1 MAKGAYIGVGT
12 HTKLDYIEST
22 GTQYIDTGII
32 GRSGLEFY
40 LDFEYTDANVTD
52 QAIIGTRNGT
62 VRFFPVLPKES
73 SSFVGYGNAIEISTI
88 YEAGVRY
95 NVYARFHVKDQI
107 VERNGETIYSG
118 TISGDKNTEY
128 TMPLLALNMNGEVG
142 YFAKAKIWG
151 CKILDG
157 GVLVRD
163 FVPCKSAAGDVGM
176 YDRVTNAFFGNAGTG
191 TFIAGESVGTL
202 GEGIARKVK
211 KMYIGVDGV
220 ARKIKKAYIGIGGVA
235 RPCFG
240 GGGLEYYG
248 QITNLNDKR
257 QSCAAT
263 QIGKHALFAGGS
275 AKAVT
280 QTTSAVGSVY
290 AYNESL
296 TRTRPTALSTS
307 RGSLAATT
315 VGNMALFLGG
325 YNGGSVYS
333 ADCYSETLTKENF
346 VSAKYARHNHAATTV
361 GNYALF
367 AGGYSSSASDAVNS
381 VESVDSS
388 GTQKLERALKTIR
401 YCLAATTVGDYAL
414 FGGGIDADPDATVD
428 AYNTGLTKTIPTG
441 LSEARYYLA
450 ATTVG
455 DYALFGGGMGK
466 SKYYATVDAYDKSLT
481 RTTPAPLSAARQ
493 RLDAATIGGYA
504 VFGCGLIGGGEKNVV
519 DVYDE
524 SLTLTQTTPFSVPR
538 YHYSAVTV
546 GDYILFGGGQNNED
560 TVLTTVEAYVCERPE

>member
-1 MAKGAYIGVGT
+1 MAKKAYIG
-12 HTKLDYIEST
+12 
-22 GTQYIDTGII
+22 ID
-32 GRSGLEFY
+32 
-40 LDFEYTDANVTD
+40 N
-52 QAIIGTRNGT
+52 
-62 VRFFPVLPKES
+62 K
-73 SSFVGYGNAIEISTI
+73 
-88 YEAGVRY
+88 
-95 NVYARFHVKDQI
+95 
-107 VERNGETIYSG
+107 
-118 TISGDKNTEY
+118 
-128 TMPLLALNMNGEVG
+128 
-142 YFAKAKIWG
+142 
-151 CKILDG
+151 
-157 GVLVRD
+157 
-163 FVPCKSAAGDVGM
+163 
-176 YDRVTNAFFGNAGTG
+176 
-191 TFIAGESVGTL
+191 
-202 GEGIARKVK
+202 ARKVK
-211 KMYIGVDGV
+211 KMYIGVGGV
-220 ARKIKKAYIGIGGVA
+220 ARKIKKAYIGVGGVA

-240 GGGLEYYG
+240 GGELEYYG
-248 QITNLNDKR
+248 QITNLYNKR

-263 QIGKHALFAGGS
+263 QIGKYALFAGGS

-296 TRTRPTALSTS
+296 TRTSTTALSTS

-325 YNGGSVYS
+325 YNGSSVS
-333 ADCYSETLTKENF
+333 AADCYSETLTKENF

-367 AGGYSSSASDAVNS
+367 AGGYSSSARDAVNS

-388 GTQKLERALKTIR
+388 GTQKLERALNTIR

-560 TVLTTVEAYVCERPE
+560 TVLTTVEAYVCERPEITINLVMWRIEGDTVYATETQTVSFKAKLGMKYSDLAFADTNTVELPNGCTMTIKLHDGYPAYQYKTQEKAELTVYKDTELYVSTPLTDGMTLDFTSAVIGSLDMNWEFK

>member
-1 MAKGAYIGVGT
+1 MAKKAYIG
-12 HTKLDYIEST
+12 
-22 GTQYIDTGII
+22 ID
-32 GRSGLEFY
+32 
-40 LDFEYTDANVTD
+40 N
-52 QAIIGTRNGT
+52 
-62 VRFFPVLPKES
+62 K
-73 SSFVGYGNAIEISTI
+73 
-88 YEAGVRY
+88 
-95 NVYARFHVKDQI
+95 
-107 VERNGETIYSG
+107 
-118 TISGDKNTEY
+118 
-128 TMPLLALNMNGEVG
+128 
-142 YFAKAKIWG
+142 
-151 CKILDG
+151 
-157 GVLVRD
+157 
-163 FVPCKSAAGDVGM
+163 
-176 YDRVTNAFFGNAGTG
+176 
-191 TFIAGESVGTL
+191 
-202 GEGIARKVK
+202 ARKVK
-211 KMYIGVDGV
+211 KMYIGVGGV
-220 ARKIKKAYIGIGGVA
+220 ARKIKKAYIGVGGVA

-240 GGGLEYYG
+240 GGELEYYG
-248 QITNLNDKR
+248 QITNLYNKR

-263 QIGKHALFAGGS
+263 QIGKYALFAGGS

-296 TRTRPTALSTS
+296 TRTSTTALSTS

-325 YNGGSVYS
+325 YNGSSVS
-333 ADCYSETLTKENF
+333 AADCYSETLTKENF

-367 AGGYSSSASDAVNS
+367 AGGYSSSARDAVNS

-388 GTQKLERALKTIR
+388 GTQKLERALNTIR
-401 YCLAATTVGDYAL
+401 YC
-414 FGGGIDADPDATVD
+414 
-428 AYNTGLTKTIPTG
+428 
-441 LSEARYYLA
+441 LA

-560 TVLTTVEAYVCERPE
+560 TVLTTVEAYVCERPEITINLVMWRIEGDTVYATETQTVSFKAKLGMKYSDLAFADTNTVELPNGCTMTIKLHDGYPAYQYKTQEKAELTVYKDTELYVSTPLTDGMTLDFTSAVIGSLDMNWEFK

>member
-1 MAKGAYIGVGT
+1 MAKGMYIGV
-12 HTKLDYIEST
+12 
-22 GTQYIDTGII
+22 
-32 GRSGLEFY
+32 
-40 LDFEYTDANVTD
+40 
-52 QAIIGTRNGT
+52 
-62 VRFFPVLPKES
+62 
-73 SSFVGYGNAIEISTI
+73 
-88 YEAGVRY
+88 
-95 NVYARFHVKDQI
+95 
-107 VERNGETIYSG
+107 
-118 TISGDKNTEY
+118 
-128 TMPLLALNMNGEVG
+128 
-142 YFAKAKIWG
+142 
-151 CKILDG
+151 DG
-157 GVLVRD
+157 
-163 FVPCKSAAGDVGM
+163 K
-176 YDRVTNAFFGNAGTG
+176 
-191 TFIAGESVGTL
+191 
-202 GEGIARKVK
+202 ARKVK

-248 QITNLNDKR
+248 QITNLMYKR

-263 QIGKHALFAGGS
+263 QIGKYALFAGGN
-275 AKAVT
+275 ANAVT
-280 QTTSAVGSVY
+280 QTTSAVGSVF

-296 TRTRPTALSTS
+296 TRTRPTDLGSS
-307 RGSLAATT
+307 RSALAATT

-325 YNGGSVYS
+325 YSGGSLFS
-333 ADCYSETLTKENF
+333 IDCYLESLTKKSF
-346 VSAKYARHNHAATTV
+346 GSAKSNRHNHAATTV
-361 GNYALF
+361 GKYALF
-367 AGGYSSSASDAVNS
+367 AGGYRSSISDAVNN
-381 VESVDSS
+381 VESIDSS
-388 GTQKLERALKTIR
+388 GTQKAETALKTIR

-481 RTTPAPLSAARQ
+481 RTTPAPLSAVRQ

-546 GDYILFGGGQNNED
+546 GDYILFGGGQKADN
-560 TVLTTVEAYVCERPE
+560 TVLTTVEAYVFERPEITINLVMWRIEGDTIYATESQTVSFKAKIGMKYSDLAFADTNTVELPNGCTLKIKFYNGYPAYQYMTQENAELTVYKDSDVYVSTPLADGMTIDFTSAVIGSLDMNWEIK